1 MKVLG
6 ILAIRIASVL
16 LWIPFLNP
24 WIELFKG
31 KADFKKIV
39 KLSLIALV
47 IYSVALL
54 LFYFLGVPSLIEET
68 IGKMGLTVSLP
79 VAAVILK
86 AILKAIKSKG

>member
-1 MKVLG
+1 MKGLG
-6 ILAIRIASVL
+6 ILAIGIASVL
-16 LWIPFLNP
+16 LWIPFLYP

-54 LFYFLGVPSLIEET
+54 LFYFLGVSSLIEET
-68 IGKMGLTVSLP
+68 IGKMILTVLLP
-79 VAAVILK
+79 VEAVILK